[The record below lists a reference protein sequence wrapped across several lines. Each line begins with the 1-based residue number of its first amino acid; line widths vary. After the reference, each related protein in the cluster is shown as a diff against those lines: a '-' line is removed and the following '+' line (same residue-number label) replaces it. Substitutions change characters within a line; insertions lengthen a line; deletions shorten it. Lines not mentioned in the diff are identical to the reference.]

1 MAQLQDLGLPV
12 GQPPMVENGC
22 SNGDAKE
29 ILHLGLAP
37 WINAC
42 NYGRFAATVCSE
54 LDFNNSLP
62 LSSHVLP
69 PRFSNLRSIFCL
81 HRQRLSVNNLKM
93 CTMISDWRSEEQGY
107 EEEPE
112 DDLSVDDGTS
122 EVNSQVE
129 DP

>member
-1 MAQLQDLGLPV
+1 MLLVPQWSQSSNRMLATASEPLPCRLGADL
-12 GQPPMVENGC
+12 
-22 SNGDAKE
+22 SA
-29 ILHLGLAP
+29 
-37 WINAC
+37 
-42 NYGRFAATVCSE
+42 F
-54 LDFNNSLP
+54 
-62 LSSHVLP
+62 
-69 PRFSNLRSIFCL
+69 PRFSRAPKKEGQVGVQSNPLMRSALAQCEKKGRSIFGL